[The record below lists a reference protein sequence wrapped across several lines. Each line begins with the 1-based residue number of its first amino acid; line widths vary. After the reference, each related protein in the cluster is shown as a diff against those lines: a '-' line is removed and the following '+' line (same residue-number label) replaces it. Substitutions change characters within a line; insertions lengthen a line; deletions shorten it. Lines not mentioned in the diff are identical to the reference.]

1 MSDEERKRFIKIA
14 QDFFNKHRLTME
26 CNIEAKEFQAFYHIF
41 LDYQKLQKENE
52 ELENQEKRTII
63 FIDSQIRC
71 FDRKIKEILSI
82 KKERCLS
89 ERERR
94 YIKYLVGKKDECEKI
109 KSKIN
114 KLKEN

>member
-1 MSDEERKRFIKIA
+1 MTDEEKDIINKLERIKV
-14 QDFFNKHRLTME
+14 
-26 CNIEAKEFQAFYHIF
+26 NITGKIYNFESARI
-41 LDYQKLQKENE
+41 LNLLNNLQKENE
-52 ELENQEKRTII
+52 VLKKQEKRTVI

-71 FDRKIKEILSI
+71 FDRKIKNILSI
-82 KKERCLS
+82 KKERRLS

-94 YIKYLVGKKDECEKI
+94 TIKYLVGKKDECEKI